1 MSAPPNTPERSVN
14 FDDKFDNSYKI
25 DVDIVNKILESK
37 QHFEKVTKRN
47 ENYLLKLMSTKLK
60 LKLFAI

>member
-14 FDDKFDNSYKI
+14 FDDNFDNSYKI